1 MGRTRLG
8 WPRRPKPQSTTC
20 AAPPPR
26 HSTRRAVV
34 WEPRRPSRLSPRRA
48 CDASRPVA
56 ALRPPP
62 AHPHHT
68 RRDSIGSAPRRGL
81 AQAAPCVRYTA
92 LGWHRIA
99 VPPKLRALLIST
111 IPPRRAL
118 RHWAGP
124 ALRFRPSYALRVKYS
139 IGLAPHRGIAQSTP
153 YIIYKP
159 PALGHPCTRTALTR
173 AATTLR
179 IYDPHIFCALKGI
192 VASG

>member
-1 MGRTRLG
+1 MGLG

-81 AQAAPCVRYTA
+81 AQAAPCVQYTA
-92 LGWHRIA
+92 LGWRIA

-153 YIIYKP
+153 LYNIQTASLGP
-159 PALGHPCTRTALTR
+159 PVYMYAHGTDETHTYFVRSKVSLR
-173 AATTLR
+173 AANS
-179 IYDPHIFCALKGI
+179 AL
-192 VASG
+192 